1 MSMNEIDYTPFL
13 HIKPL
18 KPEQMKENNEE
29 GKKAD
34 RDFIYWSLVLLL
46 CIWAS

>member
-1 MSMNEIDYTPFL
+1 MSINEIDYTPFL

-18 KPEQMKENNEE
+18 KHEQMKENNEE

-34 RDFIYWSLVLLL
+34 RNFIYWSLVLLL